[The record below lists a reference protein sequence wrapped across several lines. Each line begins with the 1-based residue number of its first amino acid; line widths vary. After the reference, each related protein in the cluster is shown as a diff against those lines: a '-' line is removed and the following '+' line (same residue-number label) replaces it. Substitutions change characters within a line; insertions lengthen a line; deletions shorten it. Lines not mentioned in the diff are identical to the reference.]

1 MCLHVMIQSPATILG
16 KPSQSDKRVRLSNV
30 STMTDIVHE
39 DVGINAE
46 CGYRTSSY
54 HLAKLQSVPEKKLTI
69 RAKVLAM
76 QHILFSCIQSFA
88 ERKGNN
94 FHLVNMTTPQKC

>member
-1 MCLHVMIQSPATILG
+1 MIQSPAAILD

-39 DVGINAE
+39 DVGLNAE
-46 CGYRTSSY
+46 CGYRKTSY
-54 HLAKLQSVPEKKLTI
+54 HLTKLQSVPEKKLTI
-69 RAKVLAM
+69 RAKDLAM

-88 ERKGNN
+88 ERKGNS
-94 FHLVNMTTPQKC
+94 FHLVNMTTPQKCAKF